1 MKFIGTKRIETNR
14 LILRKITRNDA
25 YQAYT
30 SWCTDADVCKYLP
43 WSKHKDV
50 NETLEL
56 YTMWENTYDDETFRW
71 IVELKDNHEVI
82 GTIDVISREYLYNGV
97 CKIGYVYAK
106 KYWGMGY
113 GTEALAAV
121 IKYLFN
127 EADAEVVY
135 GECYSRNIASGKI
148 MQKCGM
154 QYEGTLKGRV
164 IDKEGIRND
173 LISYSI
179 TKKGV

>member
-1 MKFIGTKRIETNR
+1 MKFIGTKDIETER
-14 LILRKITRNDA
+14 LILRKIKRDDA

-30 SWCTDADVCKYLP
+30 SWCTDDDVCKYLP

-56 YTMWENTYDDETFRW
+56 YTMWENEYDDETFRW
-71 IVELKDNHEVI
+71 IVEVKDNKEVI
-82 GTIDVISREYLYNGV
+82 GTIDVISKEYLANGV
-97 CKIGYVYAK
+97 CKMGYVYTK
-106 KYWGMGY
+106 KYWGSGY
-113 GTEALAAV
+113 GTEALSAV

-127 EADAEVVY
+127 EADAEVIY
-135 GECYSRNIASGKI
+135 AEHYSRNMASGKV

-154 QYEGTLKGRV
+154 TYEGTLKGRV
-164 IDKEGIRND
+164 IDKDGIRND
-173 LISYSI
+173 IISYSI